1 MIPKAQATKRK
12 QKTKQNKKNPEIKNS
27 FDGFISRLYMAEL
40 EDISIESSKT
50 ARKRI
55 KTEKNKTRISKGCG
69 KATEGITY
77 RQWEYQK

>member
-1 MIPKAQATKRK
+1 
-12 QKTKQNKKNPEIKNS
+12 
-27 FDGFISRLYMAEL
+27 MAEL